1 MAQRL
6 AGRFEAKP
14 MASINMTPMVPVL
27 LAVFV
32 VVLTAGAVV
41 EKPLNVVAPSCSL
54 GMTNYHPQYWVSVDG
69 GGHYRFN
76 GEAVSGAHLSAHL
89 KAMARESDQRLMVRA
104 NPDVPYGEVAVVVN
118 AVKAAG
124 LSVYFINEDIS

>member
-6 AGRFEAKP
+6 SGRFVAKP

-41 EKPLNVVAPSCSL
+41 EKPLDVVAPSCSL
-54 GMTNYHPQYWVSVDG
+54 GMINFQAPYWVSVDG
-69 GGHYRFN
+69 GGRYRFN
-76 GEAVSGAHLSAHL
+76 GEPVSEAHLAAHL
-89 KAMARESDQRLMVRA
+89 KALARESDERLMVRA

-124 LSVYFINEDIS
+124 LSVQFINEDIS